1 MIKEFI
7 GKSYETEQD
16 KKNILKNYDDYEK
29 RKLIY
34 LNEMYKENS
43 LNTLINSWSKYEKH
57 IHKFEE
63 LFNKDLMEFN
73 SNEIKGVITNLVSY
87 GTDVKSGVYNFINN
101 YFKWCE
107 LRGEVIT
114 NPCNVIDRK
123 KIISDNEQVLKKKI
137 QSIDY
142 IEDLLELSDDLNCLY
157 LAFPLLLARYGI
169 VGNKLSYMRKLKW
182 EDIDYEN
189 KKVRICDEV
198 NGTFYIP
205 VDDIF
210 LKWIKT
216 MKETTTYDSVRK
228 GDNIVTKD
236 LYDNGYV
243 LKKTTD
249 EGGYI
254 KNDSSVNS
262 RNARFTK
269 LMKEFDKS
277 FKRISYEGL
286 YKARILDFLVKA
298 RESGAL
304 TTDKMYKI
312 DRIFMPKATKE
323 QLFEKN
329 TRLKRLWSTV
339 GGDKI
344 YTQRES
350 ENIPLVD
357 NSIAKEL
364 ANEYKIDLSTLPE
377 IR

>member
-107 LRGEVIT
+107 LRGEVVT

-142 IEDLLELSDDLNCLY
+142 IEDLLE
-157 LAFPLLLARYGI
+157 
-169 VGNKLSYMRKLKW
+169 
-182 EDIDYEN
+182 
-189 KKVRICDEV
+189 
-198 NGTFYIP
+198 
-205 VDDIF
+205 
-210 LKWIKT
+210 
-216 MKETTTYDSVRK
+216 
-228 GDNIVTKD
+228 
-236 LYDNGYV
+236 
-243 LKKTTD
+243 
-249 EGGYI
+249 
-254 KNDSSVNS
+254 
-262 RNARFTK
+262 
-269 LMKEFDKS
+269 
-277 FKRISYEGL
+277 
-286 YKARILDFLVKA
+286 
-298 RESGAL
+298 
-304 TTDKMYKI
+304 
-312 DRIFMPKATKE
+312 
-323 QLFEKN
+323 
-329 TRLKRLWSTV
+329 
-339 GGDKI
+339 
-344 YTQRES
+344 
-350 ENIPLVD
+350 
-357 NSIAKEL
+357 
-364 ANEYKIDLSTLPE
+364 
-377 IR
+377 

>member
-1 MIKEFI
+1 
-7 GKSYETEQD
+7 
-16 KKNILKNYDDYEK
+16 
-29 RKLIY
+29 
-34 LNEMYKENS
+34 
-43 LNTLINSWSKYEKH
+43 
-57 IHKFEE
+57 
-63 LFNKDLMEFN
+63 
-73 SNEIKGVITNLVSY
+73 
-87 GTDVKSGVYNFINN
+87 
-101 YFKWCE
+101 
-107 LRGEVIT
+107 
-114 NPCNVIDRK
+114 
-123 KIISDNEQVLKKKI
+123 
-137 QSIDY
+137 
-142 IEDLLELSDDLNCLY
+142 
-157 LAFPLLLARYGI
+157 
-169 VGNKLSYMRKLKW
+169 MRKLKW

-269 LMKEFDKS
+269 LIKEFDKS
-277 FKRISYEGL
+277 FKRVSYKGL
-286 YKARILDFLVKA
+286 DKARMLDFLVKA

-323 QLFEKN
+323 QLFEKEYSF
-329 TRLKRLWSTV
+329 K
-339 GGDKI
+339 KI
-344 YTQRES
+344 MVYSWR
-350 ENIPLVD
+350 
-357 NSIAKEL
+357 
-364 ANEYKIDLSTLPE
+364 
-377 IR
+377 